1 MIICH
6 YIVQLLLVI
15 TSFSTFFKN
24 FSQICKSAM
33 EEGEA
38 NNTNNFRLHV
48 AEGDTCFRLGL
59 FQKAINSY
67 TAALDIRKDRNV
79 LIARSKSYASL
90 GMNDEAIQDATDSVG
105 NDTNFYRGY
114 YQLAQAYFVAGLFEE
129 ALVYYYRAYRKRPDI
144 QEYRLGV
151 QKAEESILRAIDTGI
166 DCVDELAVKCN
177 LAPTVEEIEALY
189 QSEEMQFTAVDGG
202 EVELGPNAFRCL
214 CGCPHCDPKTCD
226 DLVNQEFEPLCT
238 CRCEA
243 CLHHLAYKHNHI
255 LDPISNTL
263 ISIQSVLDETNH
275 TDSAMLSPGQTP
287 LTSRVKVSG
296 TSTSMLG
303 STRQSALEREFRQEQ
318 SLRKKYKTAGDL
330 APDRAFLE
338 LLQQDSTLTATCG
351 SVKPIISSG
360 IEFIDKR
367 SEFWRQQA
375 QGTAQSNQTITGR
388 KTVTKSSLSR
398 AGTGTLS
405 SMSIKRVPQ
414 PLGSSCVSTNN
425 SMSALDSSE
434 VAGKGKSRSK
444 NTRLAQLR
452 APGKKTVQDIV
463 ELIQHIQQQIE
474 LGNLDDALTDA
485 KLADQYATA
494 LTVNPADKQAAVEKD
509 MLLADIQTCIGC
521 LLYDTNRPG
530 VSVQRFRH
538 ALTLNTGIKDVRG
551 IIRSLR
557 NLGRVLL
564 AVGDY
569 PSAKES
575 YEGILPYIEATN
587 DNGEL
592 VCPRYIIAEACINAA
607 KCVIDSGVQG
617 PAFDY
622 LKSALHILSGGTFM
636 LDDVGSDIQL
646 NYKDPELDTFRSRA
660 PSFFVMPDS
669 TPNELALDALC
680 LAGKLYYGS
689 NSIEESKKIFIL
701 CKEKAHELRDV
712 SAEKAALVNLKFLAM
727 QESNESLAEHY
738 QAEIDSL
745 SAASQVPSTFDSVA
759 AGAPVSTSTKK
770 KSLSIKT

>member
-1 MIICH
+1 
-6 YIVQLLLVI
+6 
-15 TSFSTFFKN
+15 
-24 FSQICKSAM
+24 M
-33 EEGEA
+33 EEGEV

-59 FQKAINSY
+59 FQKAISSY

-79 LIARSKSYASL
+79 LISRSKSYASL
-90 GMNDEAIQDATDSVG
+90 GMNEEAIQDATDSVG
-105 NDTNFYRGY
+105 GDKNFYRGY

-166 DCVDELAVKCN
+166 DCVDELTVKCN
-177 LAPTVEEIEALY
+177 LAPTIEEIEALY
-189 QSEEMQFTAVDGG
+189 QSEELQFTTADGG
-202 EVELGPNAFRCL
+202 EAELGPNAFRCL
-214 CGCPHCDPKTCD
+214 CGCPHCDPKTCE
-226 DLVNQEFEPLCT
+226 DLISQEFESLCT

-263 ISIQSVLDETNH
+263 ISIQSILDETNH

-287 LTSRVKVSG
+287 LTSRVKASG

-303 STRQSALEREFRQEQ
+303 STRQTAMEREFRQEQ
-318 SLRKKYKTAGDL
+318 NLRKRYKTAGDL

-338 LLQQDSTLTATCG
+338 LLQQDATLTTTCG

-375 QGTAQSNQTITGR
+375 QGTAQSSQTVTGR
-388 KTVTKSSLSR
+388 KTVSKSSLSR

-414 PLGSSCVSTNN
+414 PLGSNSVSANN
-425 SMSALDSSE
+425 SMSVLDPSDL
-434 VAGKGKSRSK
+434 GGKNKGKSRG
-444 NTRLAQLR
+444 NRLAQLR

-463 ELIQHIQQQIE
+463 ELIQYIQQQIE
-474 LGNLDDALTDA
+474 MSNLDEALADA

-494 LTVNPADKQAAVEKD
+494 LVVNPTDRQAAVEKD

-521 LLYDTNRPG
+521 ILYDTNRPG

-569 PSAKES
+569 NSAKES

-592 VCPRYIIAEACINAA
+592 ICPRYIIAEACINAA

-636 LDDVGSDIQL
+636 LDSPGADIQL
-646 NYKDPELDTFRSRA
+646 NYKDPELDIFRSRA
-660 PSFFVMPDS
+660 PSFFVIPDN

-680 LAGKLYYGS
+680 LAGKLYYGN
-689 NSIEESKKIFIL
+689 NSIEESRKTFIL
-701 CKEKAHELRDV
+701 CKEKARQLHDV

-727 QESNESLAEHY
+727 QDGNESLAEQY
-738 QAEIDSL
+738 QTEIDSL
-745 SAASQVPSTFDSVA
+745 STASQIHSTLNSIVSETPIST
-759 AGAPVSTSTKK
+759 GAKK